1 MSGHKI
7 GAPKGVGALFIR
19 RGTKLHPLFHG
30 GMQDRGRRPGTE
42 NVAYAVA
49 LATAAELTIAESE
62 RECERIR
69 ALRDRLEAAIV
80 ARVPDAVV
88 HGRGAQRAPHV
99 LNVSVPGTDSESL
112 LMALDLQG
120 IAASGGSACSSG
132 SIEPSHVLQAIG
144 VKPDLA
150 GAAVRMSLGALSND
164 ECIDRVAD
172 VFPALVMKARQFA
185 AAG

>member
-1 MSGHKI
+1 
-7 GAPKGVGALFIR
+7 
-19 RGTKLHPLFHG
+19 
-30 GMQDRGRRPGTE
+30 
-42 NVAYAVA
+42 
-49 LATAAELTIAESE
+49 
-62 RECERIR
+62 
-69 ALRDRLEAAIV
+69 
-80 ARVPDAVV
+80 
-88 HGRGAQRAPHV
+88 
-99 LNVSVPGTDSESL
+99 
-112 LMALDLQG
+112 MALDLQG

-144 VKPDLA
+144 VKPDIA